1 MSEFHATVPLAD
13 IALNTSRRIFVGETP
28 VAIAHTAEGVFAIYD
43 QCSHADVA
51 LSEGDVSGCEIEC
64 WAHGSVFDLRTGR
77 PLNLPATEPVPVY
90 PVRVSDAG
98 VIEVSLD
105 PISPLTL
112 EGTA

>member
-1 MSEFHATVPLAD
+1 MPEFHATVPLAD
-13 IALNTSRRIFVGETP
+13 IALNTSRRVLIGATA
-28 VAIAHTAEGVFAIYD
+28 VAIAHTAEGVFAIHD
-43 QCSHADVA
+43 QCSHSDIP

-64 WAHGSVFDLRTGR
+64 WAHGSVFDMRTGR

-90 PVRVSDAG
+90 PVRVSDTG
-98 VIEVSLD
+98 VIEVSLE